1 MLSISL
7 KFSGPDTRTLWNR
20 AYNPISQYIEIE
32 HLEITEDMR
41 SGQGFARVYGSFH
54 YLSELTKKLGATV
67 IDESPPVEEPAAV
80 EVPAEV
86 MDLLDMSV
94 RNLRKALADNDYS
107 AYAAA
112 LLAAEKAGKTRKS
125 AVDLLEALIDG

>member
-7 KFSGPDTRTLWNR
+7 KFGGPDTQTRWNR
-20 AYNPISQYIEIE
+20 AYNPISQHIEIE
-32 HLEITEDMR
+32 HLEITESMR

-54 YLSELTKKLGATV
+54 YLAELTERLGATV
-67 IDESPPVEEPAAV
+67 VDESPPVEEPATV

-125 AVDLLEALIDG
+125 AVDLLEALVDG